1 MNKRFQMLFMFYPRF
16 GSKVGKKC
24 HFGQTINAWRSVW
37 CHCPLLHWVGQI
49 KKPLFCQ
56 QALKTQL
63 QRVRLHES
71 SASGHLKLKKKKR
84 KMVKLRWK
92 IISGMIHIA
101 VLFYLFLV

>member
-63 QRVRLHES
+63 QHVRLHES
-71 SASGHLKLKKKKR
+71 SASGHLKLKKKKE
-84 KMVKLRWK
+84 KNGETEMENYFWDDSHHCAILF
-92 IISGMIHIA
+92 ISG
-101 VLFYLFLV
+101 